1 MFPRGMDVVLEY
13 CVAPAITNDSFS
25 KRTMSLVN
33 AKIPGHT
40 ESVKWIMVF
49 KLQYI
54 KNRFSQSTVNN
65 DGLSGNP

>member
-40 ESVKWIMVF
+40 ESVKGTMVF

-54 KNRFSQSTVNN
+54 
-65 DGLSGNP
+65 